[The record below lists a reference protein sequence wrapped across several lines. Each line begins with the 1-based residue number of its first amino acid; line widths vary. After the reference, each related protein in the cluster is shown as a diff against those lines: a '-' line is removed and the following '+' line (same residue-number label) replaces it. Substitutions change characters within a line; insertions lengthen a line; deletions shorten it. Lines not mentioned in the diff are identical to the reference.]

1 MPTALSNTSGIKF
14 VLLFQNTFKMTK
26 EQIKIVKNNAAA
38 LKAEGILTG
47 SPKYINPIR
56 KLKDE
61 KETKK
66 PNPKKTT

>member
-1 MPTALSNTSGIKF
+1 
-14 VLLFQNTFKMTK
+14 MTK
-26 EQIKIVKNNAAA
+26 EQIKILENNAAA